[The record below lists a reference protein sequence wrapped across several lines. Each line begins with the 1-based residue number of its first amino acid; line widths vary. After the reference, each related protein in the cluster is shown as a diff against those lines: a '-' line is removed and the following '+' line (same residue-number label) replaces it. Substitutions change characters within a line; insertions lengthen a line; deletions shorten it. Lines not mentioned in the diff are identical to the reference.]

1 MEAPLAERT
10 NTNVLEN
17 EGQWFTET
25 QDCEQF
31 EEGQVLARMRKLTLE
46 EYTRRQQIVSMPKT
60 PYIRYVTPC
69 SYSKQY

>member
-10 NTNVLEN
+10 NTNVFEN

-46 EYTRRQQIVSMPKT
+46 EYTRR
-60 PYIRYVTPC
+60 
-69 SYSKQY
+69 